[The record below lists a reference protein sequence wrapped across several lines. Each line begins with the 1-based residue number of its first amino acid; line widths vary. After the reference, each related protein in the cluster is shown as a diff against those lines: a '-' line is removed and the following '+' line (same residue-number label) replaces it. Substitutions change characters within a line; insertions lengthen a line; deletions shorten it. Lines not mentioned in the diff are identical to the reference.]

1 MSPRTASTDRQY
13 LEDYADLIQRLLPS
27 APSIAFLDRS
37 SRVVSNRGDDLTPDM
52 MSGVSAALAQALHS
66 GSRPADSI
74 VQPTAARRIATLILQ
89 TAEGAHSGACV
100 LAIRATPGRPE
111 LTIEEV
117 REHLAPALACVGR
130 ELLQPAS
137 RERAAG
143 FSRESA
149 SELKWLLE
157 VVSATSSGADHREL
171 LSRLMRASVAHLG
184 CELGAV
190 LAPGKPLSLARSA
203 GDQKQSASATLRRL
217 QTPILDWMERHD
229 RPLRINSP
237 KAAHGGFKVLAA
249 PVTGRGNRPSG
260 VLVFLRSPEGSD
272 FTREDLYVAQHL
284 SRQAAA
290 LLETHFDAATGLHT
304 RAALQLQI
312 DEWPDLSPDDT
323 EHCVVHLNLDRL
335 HVINE
340 TLGFDVGDELIR
352 RIARLLEPSRLPP
365 GTLGGRIAGDVF
377 VIVSPGTHVQEAA
390 RAAEALQETFTEVS
404 GSLLTGKAAVT
415 FSCGIATFTSSKGFP
430 QALTLAELACKTA
443 KDHGRGRIEIYTN
456 SDHSM
461 IHRHDDLIALGR
473 LQDVLRE
480 NSLTL
485 FAQKIL
491 PLQAQGALPGYEL
504 LLRALDETHENRA
517 PASLFS
523 AAQRYQME
531 SAIDAWVI
539 EYALAQAA
547 RYRADLLAGQIS
559 LSINISGPSLIDES
573 FLELTKRSIER
584 SHLVPSLL
592 TFEIT
597 ETAAVSSPGKALDFI
612 REMRAMGCRFALDDF
627 GTGVNS
633 FNCLKSLP
641 VDRVKIDGSFVTDL
655 LTNPQSAATVR
666 AISGLAR
673 EMGIETVAEY
683 AEDEPI
689 ITRLRAL
696 GIDYAQGY
704 GVEKPRPFSE
714 VLESLRTDQSD
725 EFQRMQLDQ

>member
-1 MSPRTASTDRQY
+1 
-13 LEDYADLIQRLLPS
+13 
-27 APSIAFLDRS
+27 
-37 SRVVSNRGDDLTPDM
+37 V
-52 MSGVSAALAQALHS
+52 QA
-66 GSRPADSI
+66 
-74 VQPTAARRIATLILQ
+74 
-89 TAEGAHSGACV
+89 AEGAHSGACI
-100 LAIRATPGRPE
+100 LAIGLTPGRPE

-117 REHLAPALACVGR
+117 RAHLAPALACVGR
-130 ELLQPAS
+130 ELSQPVPQ
-137 RERAAG
+137 EKPG
-143 FSRESA
+143 GLSRESA
-149 SELKWLLE
+149 SELQWLLE
-157 VVSATSSGADHREL
+157 VGSATSSGADHREL
-171 LSRLMRASVAHLG
+171 LARLMRASVAHLH
-184 CELGAV
+184 CVLGAV
-190 LAPGKPLSLARSA
+190 LVPGKRLSLARSA
-203 GDQKQSASATLRRL
+203 GNQKQLANATLRRL
-217 QTPILDWMERHD
+217 QAPILDWMQRHD

-237 KAAHGGFKVLAA
+237 KAAYGGFKVLAV
-249 PVTGRGNRPSG
+249 PVIGRGNRPSG
-260 VLVFLRSPEGSD
+260 VLVFLRSPETPD
-272 FTREDLYVAQHL
+272 FTREHLYVAQHL

-304 RAALQLQI
+304 RAALQMQI
-312 DEWPDLSPDDT
+312 DEWPVPSDDT
-323 EHCVVHLNLDRL
+323 EHCVAYLNLDRL

-352 RIARLLEPSRLPP
+352 QIARLLEPSSLPA

-377 VIVSPGTHVQEAA
+377 VIVSPSTHLQEAV
-390 RAAEALQETFTEVS
+390 RAAQALQDTLTQAS
-404 GSLLTGKAAVT
+404 GSLLKGKAVLT
-415 FSCGIATFTSSKGFP
+415 FSCGIATFIKPEGFP

-443 KDHGRGRIEIYTN
+443 KDHGRGRIEIYTD

-485 FAQKIL
+485 YAQKIL
-491 PLQAQGALPGYEL
+491 PLQSQSAPPGYEL

-539 EYALAQAA
+539 EYALAEAA
-547 RYRADLLAGQIS
+547 RYHADLLAGQIS
-559 LSINISGPSLIDES
+559 LSINISGPSLIDEA
-573 FLELTKRSIER
+573 FLEMTKRSIER
-584 SHLVPSLL
+584 SRLLPSLL

-597 ETAAVSSPGKALDFI
+597 ETAAVSSPGKALVFI
-612 REMRAMGCRFALDDF
+612 REMRSMGCRFALDDF

-666 AISGLAR
+666 AICGLAR

-683 AEDEPI
+683 AEDATI
-689 ITRLRAL
+689 ITRLRQF

-714 VLESLRTDQSD
+714 VLESLRAEQSD
-725 EFQRMQLDQ
+725 EFQKMQLDL

>member
-37 SRVVSNRGDDLTPDM
+37 SRIVSNRGDDLTSDM
-52 MSGVSAALAQALHS
+52 MSGVSASLAQALHS
-66 GSRPADSI
+66 GSRPADSM

-100 LAIRATPGRPE
+100 LAIRVTPGRPD
-111 LTIEEV
+111 LTIGEV

-143 FSRESA
+143 SSRESA

-171 LSRLMRASVAHLG
+171 LSRLMRASVAHLS

-190 LAPGKPLSLARSA
+190 LAPGKRLSLARSA
-203 GDQKQSASATLRRL
+203 GDQKQLASATLRRL

-312 DEWPDLSPDDT
+312 DEWPDLSPDDM

-352 RIARLLEPSRLPP
+352 QIARLLEPSRLPP

-415 FSCGIATFTSSKGFP
+415 FSCGIATFTTSKGFP

-683 AEDEPI
+683 AEDESI

>member
-1 MSPRTASTDRQY
+1 MSSCTTSTDSQY

-27 APSIAFLDRS
+27 VTSIAFLNRS
-37 SRVVSNRGDDLTPDM
+37 SCILSNRGDDLTPDV
-52 MSGVSAALAQALHS
+52 MSGASAALTEALRS
-66 GSRPADSI
+66 GSRPTDSI
-74 VQPTAARRIATLILQ
+74 VQPTASHCIVMLTLRA
-89 TAEGAHSGACV
+89 AEGAHSGACV
-100 LAIRATPGRPE
+100 LANRLTPGRPE
-111 LTIEEV
+111 LTIEEL
-117 REHLAPALACVGR
+117 RAHLAPALACVGR
-130 ELLQPAS
+130 ELSQSVSREQPARS
-137 RERAAG
+137 
-143 FSRESA
+143 SRESA

-157 VVSATSSGADHREL
+157 VVSATSTGADHREL
-171 LSRLMRASVAHLG
+171 LSRLMRASVGHLG

-190 LAPGKPLSLARSA
+190 LVPGKRLSLARSA
-203 GDQKQSASATLRRL
+203 GDRKELANAALRHL
-217 QTPILDWMERHD
+217 QAPILDWMQRHD

-237 KAAHGGFKVLAA
+237 KAAHSGFKVLAA
-249 PVTGRGNRPSG
+249 PVTARGNRPSG
-260 VLVFLRSPEGSD
+260 VLVFLRSPEAPD
-272 FTREDLYVAQHL
+272 FTREHLYVAQHL

-290 LLETHFDAATGLHT
+290 LLETHFDAATGLLT
-304 RAALQLQI
+304 RAALQMQI
-312 DEWPDLSPDDT
+312 DEWPDLSPNDM

-352 RIARLLEPSRLPP
+352 QIARLLEPSRLPP

-377 VIVSPGTHVQEAA
+377 LIVSPSTHVQEAMD
-390 RAAEALQETFTEVS
+390 AAQKLQETLTQVS
-404 GSLLTGKAAVT
+404 GSLLKGKAVLT
-415 FSCGIATFTSSKGFP
+415 FSCGIATFTTPKGFP

-443 KDHGRGRIEIYTN
+443 KAHGRGRIEIYTD

-480 NSLTL
+480 NRLTL

-491 PLQAQGALPGYEL
+491 PLQGQGAQLGYEL

-539 EYALAQAA
+539 EYALAEAA

-584 SHLVPSLL
+584 SRLVPSLL

-597 ETAAVSSPGKALDFI
+597 ETAAVSSPGKALVFI

-655 LTNPQSAATVR
+655 LTNPQSTATVR

-683 AEDEPI
+683 AEDASI
-689 ITRLRAL
+689 IKRLRTL

-714 VLESLRTDQSD
+714 VLESLRADQSD
-725 EFQRMQLDQ
+725 EFQRMQL

>member
-1 MSPRTASTDRQY
+1 MSSCTTRTDVEF
-13 LEDYADLIQRLLPS
+13 LENYADLIQRLLPS
-27 APSIAFLDRS
+27 VPSIAFLDRS
-37 SRVVSNRGDDLTPDM
+37 SRILWNRGDELTPDV
-52 MSGVSAALAQALHS
+52 MSRVSPAVAQALRS
-66 GSRPADSI
+66 GSRCTDSI
-74 VQPTAARRIATLILQ
+74 VPLTADHRIATLTVQ
-89 TAEGAHSGACV
+89 AAGGDHSGACV
-100 LAIRATPGRPE
+100 LAIRVTPERPQ
-111 LTIEEV
+111 LIIEEV
-117 REHLAPALACVGR
+117 RAHLAPALACVGR
-130 ELLQPAS
+130 ELSQPVS
-137 RERAAG
+137 REQPG
-143 FSRESA
+143 SLSRESA
-149 SELKWLLE
+149 SELQWLLE
-157 VVSATSSGADHREL
+157 VGSATASAANHREL
-171 LSRLMRASVAHLG
+171 LSRLVRASVAHLG

-190 LAPGKPLSLARSA
+190 LVPGKHLSLARSA
-203 GDQKQSASATLRRL
+203 GDQKQLANATLRRL
-217 QTPILDWMERHD
+217 QAPILDWMQRHD
-229 RPLRINSP
+229 RPLKINSP
-237 KAAHGGFKVLAA
+237 KAAYGGFKVLAV

-260 VLVFLRSPEGSD
+260 VLLFLRSAEAPD
-272 FTREDLYVAQHL
+272 FTREHLYVAQHL

-304 RAALQLQI
+304 RAALQMQI
-312 DEWPDLSPDDT
+312 DEWPVPSPDAM

-352 RIARLLEPSRLPP
+352 QIARLLDPSRLPP
-365 GTLGGRIAGDVF
+365 GTLAGRIAGDVF
-377 VIVSPGTHVQEAA
+377 VIVSPSTQVQEAA
-390 RAAEALQETFTEVS
+390 RAAQTLQETLTQVS
-404 GSLLTGKAAVT
+404 GSLLKGKAVLT
-415 FSCGIATFTSSKGFP
+415 FSCGIAAFTKPEGFP

-443 KDHGRGRIEIYTN
+443 KDHGRARIEIYTD

-480 NSLTL
+480 NHLTL
-485 FAQKIL
+485 YAQKIL
-491 PLQAQGALPGYEL
+491 PLQRQGSPPGYEL

-539 EYALAQAA
+539 EYALAEAA

-559 LSINISGPSLIDES
+559 LSINISAPSLIDDA
-573 FLELTKRSIER
+573 FLNLTKRLIER
-584 SHLVPSLL
+584 SRLLPSLL

-597 ETAAVSSPGKALDFI
+597 ETAAVSSPGKALVFI

-655 LTNPQSAATVR
+655 LTNPQSTATVR

-683 AEDEPI
+683 AEDASI
-689 ITRLRAL
+689 ITRLREL

-714 VLESLRTDQSD
+714 ILESLRAEQSD
-725 EFQRMQLDQ
+725 EFHKMQLDL